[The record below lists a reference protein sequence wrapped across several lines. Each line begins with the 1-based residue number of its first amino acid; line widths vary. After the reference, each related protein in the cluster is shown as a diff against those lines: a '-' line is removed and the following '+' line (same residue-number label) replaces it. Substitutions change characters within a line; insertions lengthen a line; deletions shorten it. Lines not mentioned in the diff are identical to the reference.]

1 LSECSSS
8 PLHPLPQLHLLATTT
23 NKKTGKQRNRKG
35 KREFIGDLGALESKL
50 IYRSYISDAN
60 AQRKYED
67 GKALQEA
74 LNEIR
79 AEIARVTSGAVR

>member
-1 LSECSSS
+1 VSLFFLFLFLFFLLHSSS
-8 PLHPLPQLHLLATTT
+8 YLSSIPPRTY
-23 NKKTGKQRNRKG
+23 N
-35 KREFIGDLGALESKL
+35 EEEEEELGVHKEKEMKSKL

-79 AEIARVTSGAVR
+79 AEIARVSSGAVR